1 MQEPIAMSQP
11 RALLALFVDF
21 ANLRQGYEELP
32 ADGWPAP
39 SGSDTHVAESSDE
52 AASERGA
59 SGRGTAPTLTQVA
72 RALARFAEGGGRVGT
87 SRAYAD
93 WSRDPDGPAVLTGT
107 PLEPILVPATEEG
120 EDRSH
125 IRLVV
130 DAVDALHGGDDPD
143 AIVLVS
149 DDPTLVP
156 LVRASRAKGSQVIVV
171 TPMGSA
177 QELATEA
184 DLTVPLVDV
193 VRGGVLEPVR
203 LRPARAARARPA
215 AREREERREGSRSE
229 RRPARRERRHVPLFD
244 AGPGEEPDFSGYE
257 WTGFV
262 RLIDELEER
271 LPFVGVRYL
280 VNKVLAP
287 HNCAIADPR
296 LKRDLI
302 NEAVDQGIIELYTVG
317 NLDQRLD
324 PVTACRLDR
333 NNPTVGDILDAREA
347 EARSAEDEQGYR
359 EEEDYEPFQGDLA
372 TMER

>member
-1 MQEPIAMSQP
+1 MTNA
-11 RALLALFVDF
+11 RALIALFVDF
-21 ANLRQGYEELP
+21 ANLRQGFGELAEGVSP
-32 ADGWPAP
+32 QTNGSRVATKATTAGGADGDEIP
-39 SGSDTHVAESSDE
+39 SLREVVS
-52 AASERGA
+52 
-59 SGRGTAPTLTQVA
+59 
-72 RALARFAEGGGRVGT
+72 ALARFAEGGGRVGLR
-87 SRAYAD
+87 RAYAD
-93 WSRDPDGPAVLTGT
+93 WSRDPDGPGILTGT
-107 PLEPILVPATEEG
+107 SLEPILVPATEEG

-130 DAVDALHGGDDPD
+130 DAVDALHSGDDPD

-156 LVRASRAKGSQVIVV
+156 LVRSARSRGSQVIVV
-171 TPMGSA
+171 TPMSGA
-177 QELATEA
+177 PELAAEA
-184 DLTVPLVDV
+184 DLTVPLQDV
-193 VRGGVLEPVR
+193 VRGGILEAVR
-203 LRPARAARARPA
+203 LRPARAARASGGPA
-215 AREREERREGSRSE
+215 APRRGGDDRGDRRS
-229 RRPARRERRHVPLFD
+229 PRRERRHVPLFD
-244 AGPGEEPDFSGYE
+244 AGPGPEPDFTEYE

-302 NEAVDQGIIELYTVG
+302 NEAVDRGIIELYTVG

-333 NNPTVGDILDAREA
+333 NNTLVGELLDERELERVAKDQAREDA
-347 EARSAEDEQGYR
+347 LGEEASFPF
-359 EEEDYEPFQGDLA
+359 EEEDDVARLSN
-372 TMER
+372 